1 MVVLFLPIRFTFCDC
16 QSSIHHSP
24 PVAIMRVLVG
34 DETGLLKSIELEK
47 NEQHILSSLTHPQAR
62 ARGIQRLCWYADE
75 RVEANF
81 PRNVVVARANGVVES
96 YEASHG
102 KLISARKEADW
113 SWPKTDSDKNTSSC
127 IGLDVVQKFGSV
139 VQCAAN
145 GDVFVRSTVQDAG
158 NPAGF
163 NVGGGLNIMRLDSA
177 TQTVIGVGGKEH
189 DLNLWSLE
197 TQQVLFKAKNVTHD
211 KLDMRVPVWI
221 KDLRFLSVPGNSNGH
236 RVVVGTGH
244 RHVRIYDSSIK
255 RRPVQEL
262 DNFGE
267 NPIQSLCVSPD
278 ETRVYVGDTAGNLDI
293 LDLRT
298 LKHMGRCIGPV
309 GSIRD
314 LACHPTLPYIV
325 AVGLDR
331 MVHVFDVNTRKYRHT
346 IYAKQRL
353 TSVLFCSDGLKNIP
367 AAADEPARKKHK
379 AGDEEI
385 DFVDDE
391 EIDFVDDDDEEE
403 EVYEGLEISEEEED
417 DDDNI
422 DNDEEDPEDDSD

>member
-1 MVVLFLPIRFTFCDC
+1 
-16 QSSIHHSP
+16 
-24 PVAIMRVLVG
+24 MRVLVG

-47 NEQHILSSLTHPQAR
+47 NEQRVLSSRTQPQAR

-75 RVEANF
+75 REAANF
-81 PRNVVVARANGVVES
+81 QRNVVLARADGVVES

-102 KLISARKEADW
+102 KSLSASREPDWTWEAPEKRQDG
-113 SWPKTDSDKNTSSC
+113 TRC
-127 IGLDVVQKFGSV
+127 VGLDVIHKFGSV
-139 VQCAAN
+139 VQCSDA
-145 GDVFVRSTVQDAG
+145 GDVLVRSTLEHAG
-158 NPAGF
+158 KPSSF
-163 NVGGGLNIMRLDSA
+163 NVGGDLNIMRLDAAS
-177 TQTVIGVGGKEH
+177 QSVVGVGGKEH

-211 KLDMRVPVWI
+211 KLDMRVPVWV
-221 KDLRFLSVPGNSNGH
+221 KDMRFLSTPGSSNGH
-236 RVVVGTGH
+236 RAIVGTGH
-244 RHVRIYDSSIK
+244 RHVRIYDSNTK
-255 RRPVQEL
+255 RRPVQQL

-298 LKHMGRCIGPV
+298 LKHMGRCTGPV

-314 LACHPTLPYIV
+314 IACHPTLPYIA

-353 TSVLFCSDGLKNIP
+353 NSVLFCADGLKDIP
-367 AAADEPARKKHK
+367 VADDEPARKKQK
-379 AGDEEI
+379 S
-385 DFVDDE
+385 DDGE
-391 EIDFVDDDDEEE
+391 MEFGENDSEEE
-403 EVYEGLEISEEEED
+403 EEAYEGLEISEEEED
-417 DDDNI
+417 DDD
-422 DNDEEDPEDDSD
+422 DDDDEGLETSDEDE